1 MRELYVRHMRL
12 QKKCASILYL
22 LLLFSILLLTEG
34 VRAQHSVMLDDKL
47 LSVSMKR
54 QPLSV
59 ILDTL
64 QAKTGILL
72 NTSLDGKEIYSI
84 DIRNKSL
91 RVTLEKLFRKKQV
104 KLLELENL
112 RVVKIVPRDESD
124 KPEKSP
130 PVNNNP
136 SSDAPV
142 SSLHY
147 RIIGQVIDEDGTALP
162 GATIQVK
169 GKKEG
174 AGTDTAGH
182 FSFSSTEAKP
192 HLLITFMGY
201 VGQERQVQAGRHEV
215 IILRQANNNLDGVT
229 VVGYMR
235 STSNRYSSGSV
246 SKVSAKDIE
255 GSPAGNPLLSLQG
268 RIPGMVITQSS
279 GVTGAAIK
287 VSLRGINS
295 LFNGSDPLYIVNG
308 AQLPG
313 YGERINQLPSIASQS
328 EEGGISP
335 FTIFG
340 LYDIE
345 SMYILKDAVATA
357 AYGSRGA
364 NGVVIINTKK
374 GEKGKLK
381 VTVDYM
387 YGLNGVSSK
396 LSLLNTQ
403 QYIGMRREAFQND
416 TIIPGNVPGT
426 PGYAPDL
433 TIWDTTRYTDWQKM
447 LRGRLAGMNDLNIS
461 ISGGTKYTR
470 LLLSTGIYREATVY
484 SKDMSYLRSTINLA
498 ADHQSRNGRFK
509 LGVYANYSV
518 DNNQLFS
525 PASSGEMLAPNAPKP
540 YDEHHNL
547 VWQEGGEAFANPMAE
562 RLKRYSM
569 VKNNLILNV
578 TPSYEILPDLRLKA
592 NLGLTGVNVYE
603 NSVLPIA
610 SQNPYTDSAVTG
622 SSSFATGKYKSIMF
636 DPVLEFT
643 KHIKQGN
650 FTLLGGYSFQ
660 YATSS
665 ISSVTGYGY
674 TDDLYLRY
682 IERAPLKNNNFTPES
697 SQYRYGA
704 FFTQFNYNY
713 NKKYILDMTFRRDG
727 SSKFS
732 PERRFGNFWATG
744 VAWIFSKEKFFQP
757 LGNFVQYGKLRSSI
771 GVTGN
776 DKIENYKYL
785 DTWSPVSGGP
795 YQGVPGLRPDALYN
809 PSYSWETCRKIE
821 FGLDVEFKPANMY
834 VSVVYFTNR
843 SSNQLVRY
851 NLPSQTGFT
860 DILKNIDAAIRNR
873 GWEFT
878 IDATIVRN
886 SNFRLFTGINLTVP
900 KSTLLRFEKLAT
912 SSYYG
917 AYVIGQPV
925 KVLNKLHVDGV
936 DPKTGF
942 FVIQDR
948 DGVAGYNANDY
959 QLSGH
964 LDPSWFGGFRLGL
977 SWKALELTLIS
988 DFRKQM
994 APNYLYAIYFNDA
1007 LPGTPVNQ
1015 SVEVLDR
1022 WRQNGDN
1029 AIYPKYGTSSGSD
1042 VYNDRTRI
1050 MNSDRAY
1057 SDASFMKLRNVYI
1070 YYTLPPHTF
1079 PKLKLENIKIYCKA
1093 QNLFTITGYQGG
1105 DPETASPF
1113 VLPPLRTIAAGV
1125 RASF

>member
-1 MRELYVRHMRL
+1 MKEFYVRHMRL
-12 QKKCASILYL
+12 QEKYASILYL
-22 LLLFSILLLTEG
+22 VLLFSSLLLTEG
-34 VRAQHSVMLDDKL
+34 VRAQHSHMLDGKL
-47 LSVSMKR
+47 VSVTMKR

-64 QAKTGILL
+64 QAKTGVLL
-72 NTSLDGKEIYSI
+72 NSSFDGKEIYSI
-84 DIRNKSL
+84 DVRNKSL
-91 RVTLEKLFRKKQV
+91 RFALEKLFRKKQL
-104 KLLELENL
+104 KLQELEHLNM
-112 RVVKIVPRDESD
+112 VKVQPRDATD
-124 KPEKSP
+124 KMDKNPETDKASP
-130 PVNNNP
+130 ADVPVT
-136 SSDAPV
+136 V
-142 SSLHY
+142 LHY
-147 RIIGQVIDEDGTALP
+147 RITGQVIDEEGMPLP

-174 AGTDTAGH
+174 AGSDTAGN
-182 FSFSSTEAKP
+182 FSFLSTETKP
-192 HLLITFMGY
+192 HILITFMGY
-201 VGQERQVQAGRHEV
+201 EGQERQLQSGQKEV
-215 IILRQANNNLDGVT
+215 IILRQANNSLDGVT
-229 VVGYMR
+229 VVGYMDN
-235 STSNRYSSGSV
+235 SNRYSSGSV
-246 SKVSAKDIE
+246 SKVTAKEIE
-255 GSPAGNPLLSLQG
+255 GRPTGNPLLSLQG

-287 VSLRGINS
+287 VNLRGINS

-308 AQLPG
+308 TQLPG
-313 YGERINQLPSIASQS
+313 YGEQINQLPSVASQS

-345 SMYILKDAVATA
+345 SIYILKDAVATA

-381 VTVDYM
+381 VTLDYM
-387 YGLNGVSSK
+387 YGVNSVSHK

-403 QYIGMRREAFQND
+403 QYISMRKEAFRND
-416 TIIPGNVPGT
+416 TIDPSNVPGA

-433 TIWDTTRYTDWQKM
+433 TLWDTTRYTDWQKM

-470 LLLSTGIYREATVY
+470 LLLSTGIYREGTVY

-498 ADHQSRNGRFK
+498 ADHQSKDARFK

-525 PASSGEMLAPNAPKP
+525 PASSGEMLPPNAPKP
-540 YDEHHNL
+540 YDAHHNL
-547 VWQEGGEAFANPMAE
+547 VWQEGGESFANPMAE

-569 VKNNLILNV
+569 VKNNLIVNV

-592 NLGLTGVNVYE
+592 NIGLTGVNVYE
-603 NSVLPIA
+603 NSLLPIA
-610 SQNPYTDSAVTG
+610 SQNPYTDSTVTG
-622 SSSFATGKYKSIMF
+622 SSSFATGKYKSLMF
-636 DPVLEFT
+636 DPVLEFA
-643 KHIKQGN
+643 KHIKQGD

-660 YATSS
+660 YATSN

-674 TDDLYLRY
+674 TDDMYLRFLDK
-682 IERAPLKNNNFTPES
+682 APLKNVNFTPES

-704 FFTQFNYNY
+704 FFTQFNYKY
-713 NKKYILDMTFRRDG
+713 NQKYILDMTFRRDG

-732 PERRFGNFWATG
+732 PERRFGNFWAFG

-757 LGNFVQYGKLRSSI
+757 LSSFVRYGKLRSSI

-795 YQGVPGLRPDALYN
+795 YQGTSGLRPDALYN
-809 PSYSWETCRKIE
+809 PAYSWETCRKIE
-821 FGLDVEFKPANMY
+821 FGLDIEFTPADMY
-834 VSVVYFTNR
+834 ASLVYFTNR

-851 NLPSQTGFT
+851 NLPSQTGFS
-860 DILKNIDAAIRNR
+860 DILKNIDAAIRNS

-878 IDATIVRN
+878 FDATIVK
-886 SNFRLFTGINLTVP
+886 SGDFKLFTGVNLTVP
-900 KSTLLRFEKLAT
+900 KSRLLRFEKLST
-912 SSYYG
+912 SAYYG
-917 AYVIGQPV
+917 SYVVGESV
-925 KVLNKLHVDGV
+925 KVLNKLHVAGV
-936 DPKTGF
+936 DPKTGLF
-942 FVIQDR
+942 IIEDK
-948 DGVAGYNANDY
+948 DGASGYSVNDY
-959 QLSGH
+959 QVIGH
-964 LDPSWFGGFRLGL
+964 LDPSWFGGFRLGV
-977 SWKALELTLIS
+977 SWKALELSLLG

-994 APNYLYAIYFNDA
+994 APNYLYATYIRNA

-1015 SVEVLDR
+1015 AVEVLDR
-1022 WRQNGDN
+1022 WGQYGDN
-1029 AIYPKYGTSSGSD
+1029 AIYPRFSTMSGGD
-1042 VYNDRTRI
+1042 VYSDRPRI
-1050 MNSDRAY
+1050 INSDRAY
-1057 SDASFMKLRNVYI
+1057 SDASFMKLRNVYV
-1070 YYTLPPHTF
+1070 YYTLPPRLFTRM
-1079 PKLKLENIKIYCKA
+1079 KLENIRVYCKA
-1093 QNLFTITGYQGG
+1093 QNLFTITRYQAG

-1113 VLPPLRTIAAGV
+1113 ALPPLRTVTMGV